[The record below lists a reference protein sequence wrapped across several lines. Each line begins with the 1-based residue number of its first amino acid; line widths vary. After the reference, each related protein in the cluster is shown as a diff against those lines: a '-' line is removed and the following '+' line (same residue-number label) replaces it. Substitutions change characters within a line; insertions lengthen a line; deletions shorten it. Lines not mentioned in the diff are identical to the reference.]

1 MTDIVRIDKDIDMP
15 LDEIEVGRVFRSGG
29 RTITETDVVNYC
41 ALTGNWIEI
50 HSNKHYAEQTRFK
63 ERLVQGSLTYSIM
76 TGLITFGPSIQANY
90 GIDGLRYLTPVHIN
104 DTIYVT
110 AEVIGKKDKDEKYG
124 VITLLMKAL
133 NQDGQVCQKSEWS
146 LLMLRKREDLD
157 ALVGSS
163 LPTEQPRPERVTASR

>member
-1 MTDIVRIDKDIDMP
+1 MTTTNPVTINNRIDMP
-15 LDEIEVGRVFRSGG
+15 LDEIEVGTVFRSGG

-50 HSNKHYAEQTRFK
+50 HSNIHYASQTRFG

-76 TGLITFGPSIQANY
+76 TGLITFGPPIQANY
-90 GIDGLRYLTPVHIN
+90 GINNLRYLTPVHIN

-110 AEVIGKKDKDEKYG
+110 AEVLAKKDKDDKYG

-133 NQDGQVCQKSEWS
+133 NQNGDVCQKSEWS
-146 LLMLRKREDLD
+146 LLMLRKREDLE
-157 ALVGSS
+157 ALVGAS
-163 LPTEQPRPERVTASR
+163 LPTERAKN

>member
-1 MTDIVRIDKDIDMP
+1 MTTTNPAIINNRIDMP
-15 LDEIEVGRVFRSGG
+15 LDEIEVGTVFRSGG

-50 HSNKHYAEQTRFK
+50 HSNIHYASQTRFG

-76 TGLITFGPSIQANY
+76 TGLITFGPPIQANY
-90 GIDGLRYLTPVHIN
+90 GINNLQYLTPVHIN

-110 AEVIGKKDKDEKYG
+110 AEVLAKKDKDDKYG

-133 NQDGQVCQKSEWS
+133 NQDGDVCQKSEWS
-146 LLMLRKREDLD
+146 LLMLRKREDLET
-157 ALVGSS
+157 LVGAS
-163 LPTEQPRPERVTASR
+163 LPTERAKD

>member
-1 MTDIVRIDKDIDMP
+1 MTTTNPAIINNRIDMP
-15 LDEIEVGRVFRSGG
+15 LDEIEVGTVFRSGG

-50 HSNKHYAEQTRFK
+50 HSNIHYASQTRFG

-76 TGLITFGPSIQANY
+76 TGLITFGPPIQANY
-90 GIDGLRYLTPVHIN
+90 GINNLRYLTPVHIN

-110 AEVIGKKDKDEKYG
+110 AEVLAKKDKDDKYG

-133 NQDGQVCQKSEWS
+133 NQDGDVCQKSEWS
-146 LLMLRKREDLD
+146 LLMLRKREDLET
-157 ALVGSS
+157 LVGAS
-163 LPTEQPRPERVTASR
+163 LPTERAKD

>member
-1 MTDIVRIDKDIDMP
+1 MPIIDNRIDMP

-29 RTITETDVVNYC
+29 RTITETDVVNFC

-50 HSNKHYAEQTRFK
+50 HSNVHYASQTRFG

-90 GIDGLRYLTPVHIN
+90 GIDNLRYLKPVRIN

-110 AEVIGKKDKDEKYG
+110 CEVVDKRNKDDKFG
-124 VITLLMKAL
+124 VVTFLMKAL
-133 NQDGQVCQKSEWS
+133 NQDGDVVQRSQWS
-146 LLMLRKREDLD
+146 LLMLRRREDLD
-157 ALVGSS
+157 ALLAAS
-163 LPTEQPRPERVTASR
+163 LPTEKVMAVD

>member
-1 MTDIVRIDKDIDMP
+1 MTTTNPVTINNRIDMP
-15 LDEIEVGRVFRSGG
+15 LDEIEVGTVFRSGG

-50 HSNKHYAEQTRFK
+50 HSNVHYAAQTRFG

-76 TGLITFGPSIQANY
+76 TGLITFGPPIQANY
-90 GIDGLRYLTPVHIN
+90 GINNLRYLTPVHIN

-110 AEVIGKKDKDEKYG
+110 AEVLAKKDKDDKYG

-133 NQDGQVCQKSEWS
+133 NQNGDVCQKSEWS
-146 LLMLRKREDLD
+146 LLMLRKREDLE
-157 ALVGSS
+157 ALVGGS
-163 LPTEQPRPERVTASR
+163 LPTERAKN

>member
-1 MTDIVRIDKDIDMP
+1 MTTIDNRIDMP

-50 HSNKHYAEQTRFK
+50 HSNVHYAAQTRFG

-90 GIDGLRYLTPVHIN
+90 GIDGLRYLTPVHIG

-110 AEVIGKKDKDEKYG
+110 CEVIGKKEKDDKYG
-124 VITLLMKAL
+124 VVTFLMKAL
-133 NQDGQVCQKSEWS
+133 NQDGDVCQKSEWS
-146 LLMLRKREDLD
+146 LLMLRRREDLD
-157 ALVGSS
+157 ALVSAS
-163 LPTEQPRPERVTASR
+163 IPTEKPRRREKA